1 MDALDGPIAAPHHHT
16 VMFENEHVRVL
27 ETVIAAG
34 DTAPLHSHLA
44 KHLMLVNSGSHFV
57 RRDADGTV
65 LLDTR
70 AMEPPFA
77 MPSMLW
83 SDGNPAHTLENTGD
97 DEIRI
102 TAVELKG

>member
-16 VMFENEHVRVL
+16 VVFENEHVRVL
-27 ETVIAAG
+27 ETVIAAI
-34 DTAPLHSHLA
+34 DSAPLHSHLA
-44 KHLMLVNSGSHFV
+44 KHLMLVNSGSHYV
-57 RRDADGTV
+57 RRDADGTL

-70 AMEPPFA
+70 SIEPPFV

-83 SDGNPAHTLENTGD
+83 SDGNPAHTLQNTGD

>member
-1 MDALDGPIAAPHHHT
+1 
-16 VMFENEHVRVL
+16 
-27 ETVIAAG
+27 
-34 DTAPLHSHLA
+34 
-44 KHLMLVNSGSHFV
+44 MLVNSGSHFV

-70 AMEPPFA
+70 AMEPPFV

-83 SDGNPAHTLENTGD
+83 SDRNPAHTLQNTCD